1 MDIYQLRIGLKH
13 SKPEIWRRVL
23 VSANTELAE
32 LHSLIQFMMFW
43 SDSHLHHFI
52 SNNVYYE
59 PKDEDEDGL
68 GEFFT
73 NKTMDYTN
81 IKVSQLLKKEKDTI
95 EYEYDF
101 GDNWEMKILLEK
113 ITQVDEEA
121 FKPICLK
128 AINSAPMEDC
138 GGIMGYYYIL
148 DVLKDPKNKEYE
160 SIKEWMGFELEEE
173 WDAKEGELEAI
184 NYNFKRFAKA
194 VK

>member
-1 MDIYQLRIGLKH
+1 
-13 SKPEIWRRVL
+13 
-23 VSANTELAE
+23 
-32 LHSLIQFMMFW
+32 
-43 SDSHLHHFI
+43 
-52 SNNVYYE
+52 
-59 PKDEDEDGL
+59 
-68 GEFFT
+68 
-73 NKTMDYTN
+73 
-81 IKVSQLLKKEKDTI
+81 
-95 EYEYDF
+95 
-101 GDNWEMKILLEK
+101 MKILLEK

>member
-1 MDIYQLRIGLKH
+1 
-13 SKPEIWRRVL
+13 
-23 VSANTELAE
+23 
-32 LHSLIQFMMFW
+32 MMFW

-73 NKTMDYTN
+73 AKTMDYTN